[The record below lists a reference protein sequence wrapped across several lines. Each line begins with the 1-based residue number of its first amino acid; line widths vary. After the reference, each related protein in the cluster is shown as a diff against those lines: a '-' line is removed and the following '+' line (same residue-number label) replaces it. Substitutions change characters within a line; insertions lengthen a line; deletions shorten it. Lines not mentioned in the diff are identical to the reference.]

1 MGSMGEG
8 SSICFAMIK
17 KPEQII
23 APVDRTLIERE
34 LTEERFVRAT
44 NKAGN
49 KIYIINHHNS
59 PNTMQEIGRLREE
72 SFRAA
77 GGGSGLSVDIDD
89 ADTSERCY
97 EQLIVYSPEDQEIV
111 GGYRFIVG
119 AHAQNPN
126 TGEFDL
132 STAHYFNFS
141 KDMKESYLPYAIELG
156 RSWVQPTYQPA
167 VNPRKGV
174 FALMNIWDGLG
185 SLVINYP
192 DIKYLFGKVTMYTHY
207 NKEARDLLLS
217 FMSHY
222 FPNRPDLC
230 TPKEELLAPHSTILF
245 DALFDKNM
253 PYEVG
258 FKLLNK
264 HLRERGEYIPP
275 LINIYMGLSKTMITF
290 GTAQNPDFGD
300 VEETGILVKIH
311 DIHQEVK
318 DRHIYY

>member
-1 MGSMGEG
+1 MT
-8 SSICFAMIK
+8 K
-17 KPEQII
+17 DPQKII
-23 APVDRTLIERE
+23 DPIDRALLESE
-34 LTEERFVRAT
+34 LTEARFVRNT

-49 KIYIINHHNS
+49 KIYIVNHHNS

-77 GGGSGLSVDIDD
+77 GGGTGLSVDIDE

-97 EQLIVYSPEDQEIV
+97 DQLIVYSPEDREIV
-111 GGYRFIVG
+111 GGYRFI
-119 AHAQNPN
+119 
-126 TGEFDL
+126 TGEKAKNPSNGSFDL
-132 STAHYFNFS
+132 STAHYFDFTDQM
-141 KDMKESYLPYAIELG
+141 KDEYLPYSIELG
-156 RSWVQPTYQPA
+156 RSWVQPSYQPS

-192 DIKYLFGKVTMYTHY
+192 EIKYLFGKVTMYTHFHS
-207 NKEARDLLLS
+207 EARDILLS

-230 TPKEELLAPHSTILF
+230 TPKEELNAPHDKKLF
-245 DALFDKNM
+245 DELFQKDM
-253 PYEVG
+253 SYEEG

-264 HLRERGEYIPP
+264 LLKERGEYIPP

-300 VEETGILVKIH
+300 VEETGILVTIA

-318 DRHIYY
+318 DRHIHY